1 MQIKSTLVRLVGA
14 SLIAIGVVPL
24 IGGTSSANTTG
35 TATNAKTDT
44 SAAQCVAPGRSVF
57 SFARLSATTYQ
68 VSLKDPA
75 TVTCT
80 AVTFNVASWTVPETW
95 DRKGFNQTALPQVEF
110 DYAALTFPAGGK
122 EPVTATVKVPSC
134 DPFQTDIY
142 AGARRPS
149 PLVWPNPLGADRI
162 LGTIR
167 DQAPCVTPTPTPS
180 VTTPTVTTPTPTV
193 TTPTVTTPTPSVTET
208 PNTVTTSPAVAPV
221 TSATRTP
228 TDTPSVLGIKI
239 SKTVTPVQVSRVPS
253 GGVQAGGGSTA
264 GLQHVQLLAL
274 GGSLLLAG
282 AIGLLFRRRLAQG
295 AARSPR

>member
-14 SLIAIGVVPL
+14 SLIALGVVPL

-35 TATNAKTDT
+35 TAPNAKTDT
-44 SAAQCVAPGRSVF
+44 SAAQCVDPGRSVF
-57 SFARLSATTYQ
+57 SFARLSPTTYR

-80 AVTFNVASWTVPETW
+80 AVTFNLASWTIPETW

-110 DYAALTFPAGGK
+110 DYVALTFPAGGK

-167 DQAPCVTPTPTPS
+167 DQAACVTPTPTP
-180 VTTPTVTTPTPTV
+180 TPTPSDTPSVTPTPT
-193 TTPTVTTPTPSVTET
+193 PTPTPSDTPTVTET
-208 PNTVTTSPAVAPV
+208 PNTVTTTPAVAAV
-221 TSATRTP
+221 TSTTSTP
-228 TDTPSVLGIKI
+228 TDTPSVLGIKVG
-239 SKTVTPVQVSRVPS
+239 KTVTPLQVSRVPS
-253 GGVQAGGGSTA
+253 GGVQAGAGSTG